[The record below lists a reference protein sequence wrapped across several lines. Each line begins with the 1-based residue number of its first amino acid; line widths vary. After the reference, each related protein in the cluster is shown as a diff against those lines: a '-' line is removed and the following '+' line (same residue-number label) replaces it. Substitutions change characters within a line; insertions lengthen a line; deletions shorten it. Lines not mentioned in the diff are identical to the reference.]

1 MTAGPD
7 SCQLST
13 TIGESPG
20 CCPEPRARQ
29 ASRADRGEQAP
40 GTQGTLR
47 DELVDCVP
55 VNVPMPELDGY
66 QVLEHIRSDPSRS
79 GTRRRSWSRRSS
91 TSETLNAGSL
101 ADKLTARRA
110 LPSRCVHEHP

>member
-1 MTAGPD
+1 MTAGPGFVPVVD
-7 SCQLST
+7 DHF
-13 TIGESPG
+13 GESPG

-29 ASRADRGEQAP
+29 ASRADRGEQAA

-66 QVLEHIRSDPSRS
+66 QVLGHIRSDPSRS
-79 GTRRRSWSRRSS
+79 G
-91 TSETLNAGSL
+91 SL
-101 ADKLTARRA
+101 VDKLTARRA
-110 LPSRCVHEHP
+110 LPSRRVDEHP